1 MVKQIIQ
8 LGDPRLFQKS
18 EPVTP
23 EELDSPT
30 IQNLIQDLID
40 TCKFHEEGTAGL
52 SAVQI
57 GVLKRVFVARRID
70 LEEEQKEKNKEEI
83 VWEVMINPEVEI
95 LDATPHMI
103 WEGCMSV
110 GEGADRLFGPVS
122 RPVKVKVTYLDAK
135 GKQRELVG
143 EKEMSHIIQHEQ
155 DHLDGKLFL
164 RYVTNP
170 QNIWKN
176 DELEEYLDKHEAFPP
191 AL

>member
-1 MVKQIIQ
+1 MVKEIIQ

-18 EPVTP
+18 EVVTP
-23 EELDSPT
+23 EELDSPA

-57 GVLKRVFVARRID
+57 GVMKRVFVARRVD
-70 LEEEQKEKNKEEI
+70 LEADEERNEDI
-83 VWEVMINPEVEI
+83 VWEVMINPEIEV

-110 GEGADRLFGPVS
+110 GEGPDRLFGPVS

-135 GKQRELVG
+135 GHKKELIG

-191 AL
+191 AV